1 MNLFILTMAL
11 LLAIALA
18 CWAPYL
24 RNARKNRFGWRDF
37 WASELGTVVVT
48 YLFPVGTV
56 ATTIPPT
63 QTAMASHNL
72 LVAQVFMDT
81 SDTVAT
87 VTHNMNLSTVAT
99 LPAPSTAFNM
109 PEVVPVPN
117 QQGSAPVP
125 VAVSGYA
132 ANTIGLSKGNAANS
146 SVTLTVYI
154 KRPFSPGL

>member
-1 MNLFILTMAL
+1 MNLPVFTIAL

-24 RNARKNRFGWRDF
+24 GGVRKSRFGWREF
-37 WASELGTVVVT
+37 RSSELGTVVVT
-48 YLFPVGTV
+48 YLFPVGSV

-63 QTAMASHNL
+63 QTVMASHNL
-72 LVAQVFMDT
+72 LVAEVFMDT

-146 SVTLTVYI
+146 SVTLTVYV
-154 KRPFSPGL
+154 KRPYSPSL